1 MQRKD
6 KYLVMSNRDLHLDWE
21 QALRD
26 TLGVCHT
33 ISKAYE
39 IALFLGEI
47 SKPDT
52 GYRKVL
58 ETIKVKS
65 ACTVSQIGGD
75 MAATIVKIKHY

>member
-6 KYLVMSNRDLHLDWE
+6 KYLVMSNKEPDLPWE
-21 QALRD
+21 QALRE

-33 ISKAYE
+33 LKHAYE

-47 SKPDT
+47 SRPDV

-58 ETIKVKS
+58 ETIKVKG
-65 ACTVSQIGGD
+65 AFTINQVGGPQ
-75 MAATIVKIKHY
+75 AATIVKVKHY